1 MLKAPSSILFRS
13 FFIAGILILSSLTLA
28 FAQPSIP
35 TGITGQGYDSHVEL
49 KWNQSSDPS
58 VSGFR
63 IYKKELPNGNF
74 EQIGYVT
81 ASKPEY
87 IDFTG
92 REDLDLEYVVRSLDF
107 VGEESEDSEV
117 VSVSTFEMTDEQLL
131 TMVQEY
137 TFRYFWDF
145 AHPVSGMAR
154 ERSTTSIV
162 TSGGSG
168 FGVMAIIVGVERGF
182 ITYEEGLERMLKIVE
197 FLETADRFHGAWPHW
212 MNGGNGNTIPFSEF
226 DNGGDIVETSFML
239 QGLLTARQYF
249 NGNSENETALFNK
262 ITQLWEAMDWRWYRK
277 QTQQVLYWHWS
288 PNYGWQMNFQ
298 IRGFN
303 EAQIVY
309 LLAVASPTNF
319 VPASLYHDG
328 WAGGSYTNNNTFYG
342 FPVEVGPTSG
352 GPLFFAHYSYLG
364 FDPRGIKDEY
374 TNYFNKNYFHTMMN
388 RAYCIDNPENHEG
401 YSDVCWG
408 LTASDNPWGY
418 LAHEPTSARDNGTIT
433 PTAALS
439 SMPYTPQ
446 LSIQALKHFYRDHGA
461 DLWGKYGFKD
471 AFNLDENWFASS
483 YLAID
488 QGPIICMIENY
499 RSGIL
504 WDMFMNNEEIAPA
517 LEAIGFEPD
526 STMVGLETIG
536 AETIN
541 MTISPNPVV
550 GLANLQFSLDQK
562 ARLNIG
568 LYSVSGLLVKDFYV
582 NQDFLPGRNR
592 LTLDFE
598 KEAQGLYFIVAQSDT
613 WRTTIPVYVH

>member
-1 MLKAPSSILFRS
+1 MFKAPFSILFRS
-13 FFIAGILILSSLTLA
+13 ITYSGAFILSLITVV
-28 FAQPSIP
+28 FAQPTIP
-35 TGITGQGYDSHVEL
+35 TGVAGLGYDSHVEL
-49 KWNQSSDPS
+49 KWNQTSDPS

-63 IYKKELPNGNF
+63 IYKKVLPDGTF

-92 REDLDLEYVVRSLDF
+92 RVDLDLEYVVRSLDF
-107 VGEESEDSEV
+107 VGEESEDSDV
-117 VSVSTFEMTDEQLL
+117 VSVSTFEMTDEELL

-168 FGVMAIIVGVERGF
+168 FGVMAIVVGVERGF

-249 NGNSENETALFNK
+249 NGNSEDETILFNK
-262 ITQLWEAMDWRWYRK
+262 ITQLWEEMDWRWYRK
-277 QTQQVLYWHWS
+277 QTQQILYWHWS

-309 LLAVASPTNF
+309 LLAIASPTNF
-319 VPASLYHDG
+319 VPPSLYHDG
-328 WAGGSYTNNNTFYG
+328 WAGGNYTNNNTFYG

-418 LAHEPTSARDNGTIT
+418 LAHEPTAARDNGTIT

-471 AFNLDENWFASS
+471 AFNLDEDWFASS

-504 WDMFMNNEEIAPA
+504 WDMFMSNEEIAPA

-526 STMVGLETIG
+526 STMVGLETLG
-536 AETIN
+536 AETID
-541 MTISPNPVV
+541 MTISPIPVV
-550 GLANLQFSLDQK
+550 GLASLQFNLEQK
-562 ARLNIG
+562 ERLSISMYN
-568 LYSVSGLLVKDFYV
+568 VSGLLVKDFYV
-582 NQDFLPGRNR
+582 NQDFMPGRNE

-598 KEAQGLYFIVAQSDT
+598 KDAQGLYFVVVQSDT
-613 WRTTIPVYVH
+613 WRTTMPVYVE

>member
-1 MLKAPSSILFRS
+1 MFKTPHNNYYSP
-13 FFIAGILILSSLTLA
+13 FFLVGIFLAIIQIAVV
-28 FAQPSIP
+28 AQPAPP
-35 TGITGQGYDSHVEL
+35 TGLVAQGYDSHVEL
-49 KWNQSSDPS
+49 KWNLTSDPS

-63 IYKKELPNGNF
+63 IYKKASSDDNF
-74 EQIGYVT
+74 EQIGFVT
-81 ASKPEY
+81 ASKPEF

-92 REDLDLEYVVRSLDF
+92 RQDLDLEYVVRSLNF
-107 VGEESEDSEV
+107 QGQESIDPEPV
-117 VSVSTFEMTDEQLL
+117 AATTFEMSDEALL

-145 AHPVSGMAR
+145 AHPVSGLAR
-154 ERSTTSIV
+154 ERNTTSIV

-168 FGVMAIIVGVERGF
+168 FGVMAIVVGVDRGF
-182 ITYEEGLERMLKIVE
+182 ITYEEGLQRLLKIVE
-197 FLETADRFHGAWPHW
+197 FLETADRFYGAWPHW
-212 MNGGNGNTIPFSEF
+212 MNGGTGVTIPFSEF
-226 DNGGDIVETSFML
+226 DNGGDIVETAFLL

-249 NGNSENETALFNK
+249 NGPSEDEQDLNTK
-262 ITQLWEAMDWRWYRK
+262 ITQLWEEMNWRWYRK

-309 LLAVASPTNF
+309 LLAIASPTNF

-328 WAGGSYTNNNTFYG
+328 WAGGNYTNNSTFYG

-418 LAHEPTSARDNGTIT
+418 LAHEPTPARDNGTIT

-446 LSIQALKHFYRDHGA
+446 LSIQALKHFYRDHG
-461 DLWGKYGFKD
+461 DRLWGKYGFYD
-471 AFNLDENWFASS
+471 AFNLEEDWFASS

-499 RSGIL
+499 RTGLL
-504 WDMFMNNEEIAPA
+504 WDMFMSNPEIMPA
-517 LEAIGFEPD
+517 LEAIGFESD
-526 STMVGLETIG
+526 TTSVAVEAIG
-536 AETIN
+536 AEDIGLAVA
-541 MTISPNPVV
+541 PNPATAATNLEFTLSQKNHLTVSLYNAA
-550 GLANLQFSLDQK
+550 GMLQKYFIQNEPFMAGDHTLALKLE
-562 ARLNIG
+562 
-568 LYSVSGLLVKDFYV
+568 KDV
-582 NQDFLPGRNR
+582 
-592 LTLDFE
+592 
-598 KEAQGLYFIVAQSDT
+598 QGLHFIVVRSDEWQT
-613 WRTTIPVYVH
+613 AIPLIVH

>member
-1 MLKAPSSILFRS
+1 MFKTPYNNHYCP
-13 FFIAGILILSSLTLA
+13 FFLSGIFLVIFQTA
-28 FAQPSIP
+28 VFAQPAPPS
-35 TGITGQGYDSHVEL
+35 GLSAQGYDSHVEL
-49 KWNQSSDPS
+49 QWNLTSDPS

-63 IYKKELPNGNF
+63 IYRKDAPGNSF

-81 ASKPEY
+81 ASKPEF

-92 REDLDLEYVVRSLDF
+92 REDLDLEYVVRSLNF
-107 VGEESEDSEV
+107 QGQESADPEPV
-117 VSVSTFEMTDEQLL
+117 AATTFEMSDEELL

-145 AHPVSGMAR
+145 AHPVSGLAR
-154 ERSTTSIV
+154 ERNTTSIV

-168 FGVMAIIVGVERGF
+168 FGVMAIVVGVERGF
-182 ITYEEGLERMLKIVE
+182 ITYEEGLERMLKIVA

-212 MNGGNGNTIPFSEF
+212 MNGGTGVTIPFSEF
-226 DNGGDIVETSFML
+226 DNGGDIVESAFLL

-249 NGNSENETALFNK
+249 DGTSEDEQILYNK
-262 ITQLWEAMDWRWYRK
+262 ITQLWEEMDWRWYRK

-303 EAQIVY
+303 EAHIVY
-309 LLAVASPTNF
+309 LLAIASPTNF
-319 VPASLYHDG
+319 VPASLYQQG
-328 WAGGSYTNNNTFYG
+328 WAGSNYTNNNTFYG

-374 TNYFNKNYFHTMMN
+374 TNYFNKNFFHTMMN
-388 RAYCIDNPENHEG
+388 RAYCIDNPENHQG

-418 LAHEPTSARDNGTIT
+418 LAHEPTPARDNGTIT

-461 DLWGKYGFKD
+461 QLWGKYGFYD
-471 AFNLDENWFASS
+471 AFNLDEDWFASS

-488 QGPIICMIENY
+488 QGPIVCMIENY
-499 RSGIL
+499 RTGLL
-504 WDMFMNNEEIAPA
+504 WDLFMSNDEIGPA
-517 LEAIGFEPD
+517 LETIGFEPD
-526 STMVGLETIG
+526 TTMVEVETIG
-536 AETIN
+536 AEVIRLEV
-541 MTISPNPVV
+541 SPNPVATNTW
-550 GLANLQFSLDQK
+550 LDFSLPEKQNLTISLYNAAGIHLTDFVQNEPFSAGRQK
-562 ARLNIG
+562 
-568 LYSVSGLLVKDFYV
+568 
-582 NQDFLPGRNR
+582 
-592 LTLDFE
+592 LTLTFDNDV
-598 KEAQGLYFIVAQSDT
+598 QGLCFIVVQSNE
-613 WRTTIPVYVH
+613 WRTAIPVMVN